1 MRLNKNKGI
10 TLIALVITVVVLLI
24 LATISIGTLTG
35 EDGTIGKT
43 NFAKYGAT
51 IREYQKA
58 LDSYLLEHDMNSD
71 GEETVIYTTDKDEIK
86 EMIPIISNEDLEK
99 FVIQDNEIRYRE
111 DEVTDQ
117 EKEWLAEL
125 GVLAMAAIYALT
137 YMNGDK
143 VHKVVYADQVE
154 YPLTNPTSSQGGF
167 AGWYYE
173 DMTTEAREGD
183 AVSSDI
189 TLYAKYDP
197 SLIMYTATFMGDG
210 SVFETIQGNSLTFP
224 DTEPTKD
231 TVKFTGW
238 YYDEECTKV
247 ATVGDTLTQ
256 DVTLYPR
263 WNSYITNKL
272 DGTYIFLETY
282 NQISNFGDSKWYYV
296 NSNEELENVRNEIIN
311 NGGGSNYGYMSPFG
325 FPAIIKYRSNK

>member
-1 MRLNKNKGI
+1 
-10 TLIALVITVVVLLI
+10 
-24 LATISIGTLTG
+24 
-35 EDGTIGKT
+35 
-43 NFAKYGAT
+43 
-51 IREYQKA
+51 
-58 LDSYLLEHDMNSD
+58 
-71 GEETVIYTTDKDEIK
+71 
-86 EMIPIISNEDLEK
+86 MIPIISDEDLEK

-125 GVLAMAAIYALT
+125 GILAMATIYALT

-143 VHKVVYADQVE
+143 VHKVVYADKVE

-167 AGWYYE
+167 TGWYYE
-173 DMTTEAREGD
+173 DMATEAQEGD

-189 TLYAKYDP
+189 ILYAKYDP
-197 SLIMYTATFMGDG
+197 NLILYTATFMGASG
-210 SVFETIQGNSLTFP
+210 VFAEIEGNSLTYP
-224 DTEPTKD
+224 DSEPTKD

-256 DVTLYPR
+256 DVTIYPK

-272 DGTYIFLETY
+272 EGKAIYMVDYANTETETPTWCYVENESELINVPNYDVLGSFLKNSFY
-282 NQISNFGDSKWYYV
+282 NQMY
-296 NSNEELENVRNEIIN
+296 
-311 NGGGSNYGYMSPFG
+311 
-325 FPAIIKYRSNK
+325 FPAWVKLRTL